1 MFKNIILQKVAKK
14 MLKKF
19 KGHACV
25 FFVLFFH
32 TAFTQTNISGK
43 IVDEHNKPMPF
54 VHIRLENINLGT
66 ISNENGLFK
75 LVIGKGHEDK
85 AIIISALGYQ
95 TQQVFLEEG
104 DYVIQ
109 MTPDV
114 THLQEVTIKA
124 TDRGK
129 ELIKK
134 AIEAI
139 PKNYPLVEERHF
151 GFFREV
157 THWNKQKE
165 PIYIAETSIES
176 IKKSYSKK
184 QLSGDV
190 KLVEVRKY
198 KSTQLDSTN
207 VRIYAGVHHIHRFDV
222 VARREAFLQKLDRFK
237 YKIVDT
243 INRRDKNV
251 YKIHFRNK
259 EKISGY
265 VYILDS
271 TFAIIKAEFKQSS
284 GFNHFLFS
292 PENRKYLNYTVTY
305 EQGKDSLW
313 RFKQSNYKTAF
324 KRKNK
329 VLVLSSEYVTT
340 NIEPNSKKMAYSDKF
355 QYSDILLNKEKVYK
369 PDFWNNYNIV
379 LPNKEYEDLFK
390 SMGHSLKTINDNHT
404 QDEQLQGKSK
414 KWIDILFRLRQE
426 MSFTATSIGVA
437 SNRVTFG
444 NTALNIQQSLNS
456 SRENVYGI
464 SYSLLYE
471 LKPHFFIGYAGETKI
486 SKSGISSHNLSLI
499 KCININPNRR
509 PVFIVPGIN
518 LGYQEQKYFL
528 GNFTAS
534 EDFNVNGKSFRSGKT
549 AVFLSQRNVSFQPNL
564 SLSVEKNH
572 RFNVLFSMKYN
583 IPLNKN
589 SGLLLQEKEGF
600 FLFRKNT
607 FVKNGTENLIIE
619 HSNDLLKNNIGV
631 SAGIV
636 YRL

>member
-1 MFKNIILQKVAKK
+1 
-14 MLKKF
+14 
-19 KGHACV
+19 
-25 FFVLFFH
+25 
-32 TAFTQTNISGK
+32 
-43 IVDEHNKPMPF
+43 
-54 VHIRLENINLGT
+54 
-66 ISNENGLFK
+66 
-75 LVIGKGHEDK
+75 
-85 AIIISALGYQ
+85 
-95 TQQVFLEEG
+95 
-104 DYVIQ
+104 

-129 ELIKK
+129 ELIEK

-139 PKNYPLVEERHF
+139 PKNYPLSEERHT

-157 THWNKQKE
+157 MHLDEQQE
-165 PIYIAETSIES
+165 PVYIIEATIEA
-176 IKKSYSKK
+176 IKKPYINKHET
-184 QLSGDV
+184 GDV
-190 KLVEVRKY
+190 KLDEYRKY
-198 KSTQLDSTN
+198 ESKQLDSVN
-207 VRIYAGVHHIHRFDV
+207 MRAYAGAHHIHRFDIV
-222 VARREAFLQKLDRFK
+222 SRREAFLRNPSAYK
-237 YKIVDT
+237 YKVVDT
-243 INRRDKNV
+243 LQMQGMV
-251 YKIHFRNK
+251 VFKIYFKRK
-259 EKISGY
+259 DELSGY
-265 VYILDS
+265 VYVMDS
-271 TFAIIKAEFKQSS
+271 SYAIVKAEFKHHRFTSLQLLNNS
-284 GFNHFLFS
+284 
-292 PENRKYLNYTVTY
+292 RQYLNYTVSY
-305 EQGKDSLW
+305 EQSEDNLW
-313 RFKQSNYKTAF
+313 RFKHSNYKTAF
-324 KRKNK
+324 NRRENT
-329 VLVLSSEYVTT
+329 LVLSSEYVTT
-340 NIEPNSKKMAYSDKF
+340 QIEPNKTKIAYINKLQF
-355 QYSDILLNKEKVYK
+355 GDILLNKSKTYE
-369 PDFWNNYNIV
+369 PNFWNNYNIV

-390 SMGHSLKTINDNHT
+390 SMGHSLKTINHNHT
-404 QDEQLQGKSK
+404 QGEQLQGKSK

-444 NTALNIQQSLNS
+444 NTALTIQQSLNS
-456 SRENVYGI
+456 SREHVYGI

-471 LKPHFFIGYAGETKI
+471 LKPQFFIGYAGETKI

-518 LGYQEQKYFL
+518 GYQEQKYFL

-534 EDFNVNGKSFRSGKT
+534 EDFNVNGESFRSGKT
-549 AVFLSQRNVSFQPNL
+549 AVFLSQRNISFQPNL

-607 FVKNGTENLIIE
+607 FVKNGTENLTIE